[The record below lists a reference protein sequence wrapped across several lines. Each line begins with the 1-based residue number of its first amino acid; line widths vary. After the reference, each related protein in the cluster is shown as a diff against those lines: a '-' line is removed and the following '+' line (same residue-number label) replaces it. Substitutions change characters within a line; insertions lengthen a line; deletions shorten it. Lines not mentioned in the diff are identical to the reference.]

1 MANAYGFIE
10 ISGVTA
16 AMVALDIMSKTSG
29 TEIVAWER
37 KWGGRLVTIIVRG
50 EVATVKEA
58 VEAASANGIKPLN
71 ASGVLPNPHPEVLRL
86 IQKSAGRLKKVAQ
99 AN

>member
-1 MANAYGFIE
+1 MANAYGFVE

-16 AMVALDIMSKTSG
+16 AITALDIMSKTSG
-29 TEIVAWER
+29 AEIVTWER

-50 EVATVKEA
+50 EVAAVKEA
-58 VEAASANGIKPLN
+58 VAAAGNGIKPLN

-86 IQKSAGRLKKVAQ
+86 IQKSAGRIKKSLQ
-99 AN
+99 